1 MIRWMERKGT
11 GQLKVRCYPEHADAL
26 FEFLTDKAN
35 WTRKKRENEA
45 EKRVKCDPVTS
56 AGEEEEG

>member
-1 MIRWMERKGT
+1 MESKGT
-11 GQLKVRCYPEHADAL
+11 GQLKARCFPEHVDAL
-26 FEFLTDKAN
+26 FEFLTDKA
-35 WTRKKRENEA
+35 KEREKEA

>member
-1 MIRWMERKGT
+1 MLFSSFWPTKQTERK
-11 GQLKVRCYPEHADAL
+11 E
-26 FEFLTDKAN
+26 
-35 WTRKKRENEA
+35 REYEA